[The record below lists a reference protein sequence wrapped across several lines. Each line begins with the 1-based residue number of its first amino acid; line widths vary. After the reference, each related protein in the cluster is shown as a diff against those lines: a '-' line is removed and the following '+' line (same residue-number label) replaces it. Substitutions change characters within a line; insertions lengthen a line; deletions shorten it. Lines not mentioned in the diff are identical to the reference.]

1 MSGNIVFLI
10 TDVNNFKG
18 NNINMNNGSDAL
30 HFQPLLENIKLEN
43 IPVNTDDD
51 LLFTMGDYT
60 NYALGTTGNIENVYI
75 RNVHVN
81 NADQVLKLVGSGIG
95 GKFKFKNISLENVTI
110 ITKFCVLQILKGY
123 LADGNN
129 YLKDIKLK
137 NINFS
142 NINVEFTQV
151 NGQYF
156 DLCAVEGDIII
167 SKVNVN
173 SQNML
178 RVLNVLKGSS
188 LQKLT
193 LSNITIKSNTAITNN
208 ILSFFVLMG
217 RLTIYLEIIY

>member
-1 MSGNIVFLI
+1 M
-10 TDVNNFKG
+10 
-18 NNINMNNGSDAL
+18 
-30 HFQPLLENIKLEN
+30 
-43 IPVNTDDD
+43 
-51 LLFTMGDYT
+51 
-60 NYALGTTGNIENVYI
+60 
-75 RNVHVN
+75 
-81 NADQVLKLVGSGIG
+81 
-95 GKFKFKNISLENVTI
+95 
-110 ITKFCVLQILKGY
+110 QILKGY